1 MDPWLLIGFLF
12 LGSAPTTM
20 SSNVVMTRQAKGNT
34 ALTVVQSVIG
44 NFLCPFLTPVLLQ
57 MYLSSGAWY
66 TRVIVGGDNY
76 QEIYRRV
83 FMQLGLSLFVPMACG
98 QVVQYLF
105 PRATKKVFVE
115 WKMMKLSSVALLSLV
130 WQTFDQA
137 FCSGAFNS
145 VRPSNIVFIVF
156 IDIALY
162 FLWLGICFAASTIW
176 LNKQDVIAC
185 CYCCPSKALS
195 MVVPLSSVMYINVSP
210 IDQSKL
216 QIPAIIFQ
224 ALQVAIGGILM
235 VAFRRWIRSLEGS
248 GEDAGRMEEADHK
261 QVVSPGVG
269 SV

>member
-1 MDPWLLIGFLF
+1 
-12 LGSAPTTM
+12 
-20 SSNVVMTRQAKGNT
+20 
-34 ALTVVQSVIG
+34 
-44 NFLCPFLTPVLLQ
+44 
-57 MYLSSGAWY
+57 
-66 TRVIVGGDNY
+66 
-76 QEIYRRV
+76 
-83 FMQLGLSLFVPMACG
+83 MQLGLSLFVPMACG

-105 PRATKKVFVE
+105 PGATKKVFVE

-162 FLWLGICFAASTIW
+162 FVWLGICFAASTIW

-224 ALQVAIGGILM
+224 ALQVAIGGILT
-235 VAFRRWIRSLEGS
+235 VVFRRWIRPLEES

-261 QVVSPGVG
+261 QVASRGVE